1 MSRLT
6 LVLSALALL
15 TSPAAALE
23 VPLTVAERAG
33 VDRVDN
39 HVYGGVPLPEG
50 AAKDVDKFVL
60 VDAAG
65 KAVPAQFVVRER
77 WLKDDSVRHMTV
89 HFRADLKA
97 GETAKFTVSDSEVRT
112 GKPVAMPPLDLT
124 EAADSVAIDTG
135 AVKFTI
141 KKGDWHLFDSVD
153 MSGKALLKSPGKV
166 LFKAEY
172 GKTPVENERAKAP
185 ELGEFKDAVP
195 VVKSFAVEEKG
206 PGRVVVLVKGAFQ
219 EGGADKLDFQ
229 ARYYAVAGSSSVRVA
244 FTIVNRQGKAF
255 DEFVGIRQLGF
266 ELPLALD
273 GEKKFALGASEGEDL
288 SGALGA
294 GDKVAMLQPSSLE
307 YVVSGKAEAKGKCK
321 ELLTKRVGWL
331 SLAGSNAAVTA
342 AVRWFWQLHPKGLEA
357 AGDGTLKVW
366 LVPLQEKKVEVPAE
380 EYSEPI
386 VRIDLYTGG
395 AKTHDLLFA
404 FHKPG
409 PAGAADARGRA
420 MGGVEPLFAA
430 CSPEWYC
437 QKTFAFDRMY
447 DARLENYRP
456 EARELIRKYE
466 TSVDRA
472 LSITLARMSGKARK
486 DVKIQ
491 AFLPITAKDKDGNLA
506 DTVWCSAQKVEEY
519 GCLNFGGHAEQND
532 LCKQNDALN
541 TRWDGN
547 YYDVPRACLVRY
559 LRTGMWH
566 AFEAAEQAGLHLADI
581 DICHWHPGDQKLNGI
596 EHTCPNRGH
605 FRQWWPGEKFGVSGN
620 VDSAKSQS
628 LFELYCLTGDM
639 WYREAG
645 LLSGD
650 YLVGHGGSALRA
662 QGNRMT
668 GLYSA
673 WKSSRD
679 EKYRKVWADQVK
691 ATTAMGLGKGG
702 DKGWDQFWM
711 YGLAAE
717 GLFNYSRATGELDA
731 AKAAVTAADSLMF
744 CDVNKTMGKGP
755 RGEYDNLA
763 GFTVNC
769 PGYAY
774 ELTGDAK
781 YLKYGLKRLDRTGD
795 SSPGRSKSFA
805 QHARISPQFLFYL
818 ASDYQ
823 PPKPVVGEKAAAD
836 AAEQAIKEYAAEAAA
851 APGPE
856 PAKK

>member
-1 MSRLT
+1 MRKLLASLA
-6 LVLSALALL
+6 VLALFA
-15 TSPAAALE
+15 SGAAALE
-23 VPLTVAERAG
+23 IPLTVTERAG

-50 AAKDVDKFVL
+50 TYKEVDKFVL

-65 KAVPAQFVVRER
+65 KVVPAQFVVRER

-89 HFRADLKA
+89 HFRTDVKA
-97 GETAKFTVSDSEVRT
+97 NEVAKFAVKDGGEAAAPPKPATVTEAGDAVAVDSGGVKFTV
-112 GKPVAMPPLDLT
+112 
-124 EAADSVAIDTG
+124 
-135 AVKFTI
+135 
-141 KKGDWHLFDSVD
+141 KKGDWHLFDSVEAG
-153 MSGKALLKSPGKV
+153 GKALLKAPGKV
-166 LFKAEY
+166 VFKAEY
-172 GKTPVENERAKAP
+172 NKTPVEGEVAKPPA
-185 ELGEFKDAVP
+185 LGEFKDAQA

-206 PGRVVVLVKGAFQ
+206 PGRVVVLAKGAFQ

-229 ARYYAVAGSSSVRVA
+229 ARYYAMAGSSSVRVA
-244 FTIVNRQGKAF
+244 FTVVNRQGKAF

-266 ELPLALD
+266 DLPLSLD

-288 SGALGA
+288 AGALGA
-294 GDKVAMLQPSSLE
+294 GDKVAVLQPSSLE
-307 YVVSGKAEAKGKCK
+307 YLVSGKAEAKGKCK
-321 ELLTKRVGWL
+321 ELMTRRVGWL
-331 SLAGSNAAVTA
+331 SLAGTDAAVTA

-366 LVPLQEKKVEVPAE
+366 LVPLQEKKIEVPAE
-380 EYSEPI
+380 EYSEPM

-404 FHKPG
+404 FHRPG
-409 PAGAADARGRA
+409 GGADARGRA
-420 MGGVEPLFAA
+420 MGGVEPLLAA
-430 CSPEWYC
+430 CAPEWYC
-437 QKTFAFDRMY
+437 QKTLAFDRMY

-456 EARELIRKYE
+456 EVRELIRKYE

-472 LSITLARMSGKARK
+472 LTITLARMSGKARK

-491 AFLPITAKDKDGNLA
+491 AFLPITAKDKDGNPA
-506 DTVWCSAQKVEEY
+506 DTVWCSAQKCEEY
-519 GCLNFGGHAEQND
+519 GLLNFGGHAEQND

-566 AFEAAEQAGLHLADI
+566 AFEAAEQTGLHLADI
-581 DICHWHPGDQKLNGI
+581 DICHWHPGDQKVNGI

-628 LFELYCLTGDM
+628 LFELYCLTGDS

-650 YLVGHGGSALRA
+650 YLVNHSGGALRA

-668 GLYSA
+668 GLYSS

-679 EKYRKVWADQVK
+679 EKYRKAWEGQAK
-691 ATTAMGLGKGG
+691 GTAAFGLERGG
-702 DKGWDQFWM
+702 QKGWDQFWM
-711 YGLAAE
+711 HGLAAE
-717 GLFNYSRATGELDA
+717 GLYNFFRATGDKDA
-731 AKAAVTAADSLMF
+731 AKAAVLCTDSLQY
-744 CDVNKTMGKGP
+744 CDTNKSMGKGP

-769 PGYAY
+769 WGYAY
-774 ELTGDAK
+774 ELTGDAG
-781 YLKYGLKRLDRTGD
+781 YLKFGLKRLDRTGD
-795 SSPGRSKSFA
+795 CSPGRSKSLA
-805 QHARISPQFLFYL
+805 QHARISPQFLFCL
-818 ASDYQ
+818 AGDYQ
-823 PPKPVVGEKAAAD
+823 PPKPVVGDKTEAD
-836 AAEQAIKEYAAEAAA
+836 PPEPAIKEYLAGAAA
-851 APGPE
+851 APA
-856 PAKK
+856 PAK